1 LCKLLVYKD
10 ENKTKKQKRY
20 LKTENMKTTVKQLA
34 AGTFIALLL
43 LVGNGYAKGTEA
55 KASSHESIETTL
67 QIEKWMIN
75 EVLWNTNA
83 ISIAKFIQE
92 TESSLELENWMT
104 NSENWNLNTSFAEV
118 SEESMELENWMTS
131 EETWNVNDMNNETE
145 LTVENWMI
153 NNNVWNN

>member
-1 LCKLLVYKD
+1 
-10 ENKTKKQKRY
+10 
-20 LKTENMKTTVKQLA
+20 MKTTVKQLA
-34 AGTFIALLL
+34 AGTFIAFLL
-43 LVGNGYAKGTEA
+43 LVGNVNAKGTEA

-67 QIEKWMIN
+67 QVEKWMTDEII
-75 EVLWNTNA
+75 WNTNS
-83 ISIAKFIQE
+83 ISIAEISQE
-92 TESSLELENWMT
+92 TETSLEIENWMT
-104 NSENWNLNTSFAEV
+104 SSETWNLNTSFIEV

>member
-1 LCKLLVYKD
+1 
-10 ENKTKKQKRY
+10 
-20 LKTENMKTTVKQLA
+20 MKTTMKQLA

-43 LVGNGYAKGTEA
+43 LVGNVNAKGTEA

-67 QIEKWMIN
+67 QLENWMIN

-83 ISIAKFIQE
+83 INIANLSQE
-92 TESSLELENWMT
+92 TETSLELENWMT
-104 NSENWNLNTSFAEV
+104 SSETWNLNASFIEATD
-118 SEESMELENWMTS
+118 ESMELESWMTS

-153 NNNVWNN
+153 NNNVWN